1 MATVSHK
8 AESKVVDSQSA
19 LLDARELLGIYIQ
32 GIVAQF
38 VEHNMGTYLV
48 DVDMA
53 VGKKL
58 GSGNV
63 FLIINDMAVA
73 YNERLDGEVERAL
86 GLRIFGGQ

>member
-1 MATVSHK
+1 MAPVGHK
-8 AESKVVDSQSA
+8 AESKVVDRQSA
-19 LLDARELLGIYIQ
+19 LFDARELLGIYIQ

-53 VGKKL
+53 GGKKL

-73 YNERLDGEVERAL
+73 YNERLDGEVECAL

>member
-1 MATVSHK
+1 MATVCRK
-8 AESKVVDSQSA
+8 AESKVVDSQST

-53 VGKKL
+53 GGKKL